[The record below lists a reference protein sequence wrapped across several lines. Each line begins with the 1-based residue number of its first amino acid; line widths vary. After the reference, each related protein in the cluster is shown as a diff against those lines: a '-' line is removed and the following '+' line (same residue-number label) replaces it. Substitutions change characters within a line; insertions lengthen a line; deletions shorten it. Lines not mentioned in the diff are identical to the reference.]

1 MHIEK
6 AIKNQKRNLKVFMI
20 LMISMSLILPLALFL
35 YGNINWFLL
44 SYMIFIEFMIV
55 CAIISKYNWE
65 KIEFQCLNNKLKLK
79 IGILGQP
86 TLIFCEKISIVHTTK
101 NKEEMEIII
110 ISSTKIKN
118 KRAKPINEGFY
129 KRYPMLAKKYENEK
143 KENPEKDY
151 YFLIIKKGG
160 FYKYNL
166 LDVIY
171 KNGVK
176 AMYTDE
182 TIENI
187 TIARGQK
194 EFID

>member
-44 SYMIFIEFMIV
+44 SYMIFIEVMII
-55 CAIISKYNWE
+55 CAIISKYNWG

-79 IGILGQP
+79 VGILGQT

-151 YFLIIKKGG
+151 YFFIIKKGG

>member
-44 SYMIFIEFMIV
+44 SYMIFIEVMII
-55 CAIISKYNWE
+55 CAIISKYNWG

-79 IGILGQP
+79 VGILGQT

-151 YFLIIKKGG
+151 YFFIIKKGG

-187 TIARGQK
+187 MIARGQK